1 MINKFDI
8 RLIIAVAL
16 VVLAVASRF
25 FPLAPN
31 FSPIMAVALFC
42 GVLFANR
49 KGAVL
54 IPIAIAA
61 MFISDLFLGLHS
73 TMIAVYLSFGIIVF
87 LGMRMKEVS
96 VKTVLGNSLLG
107 AIIFFVLTNFAVW
120 VAGWYGHT
128 FAGLILCY
136 EMAIPF
142 FRATVASSLL
152 YSGLLFGG
160 FYFAEKFAL
169 QPAKISQ

>member
-8 RLIIAVAL
+8 RFIIAVAL

-25 FPLAPN
+25 LPLAPN
-31 FSPIMAVALFC
+31 FSPIMAVALFS

-49 KGAVL
+49 KGAML
-54 IPIAIAA
+54 IPIAA

-73 TMIAVYLSFGIIVF
+73 AMIAVYLSFGIITF
-87 LGMRMKEVS
+87 LGMRMKEIS

-169 QPAKISQ
+169 QPAKIEQQ